1 MSQSIQLQLNEK
13 PTKLSLYSR
22 ALFAKGLKGGAPKL
36 PTTSITLSNIKPD
49 TEEVKQYK
57 NVCSFKNDN
66 NQLPMTFP
74 HILAFPLHL
83 ELMLLKDFPFA
94 LMGMIHIRND
104 IRQHRAINLFETI
117 DVTCT
122 FNSIRRTPKGYEVDI
137 KTIVHI
143 AGEVVWESIS
153 TNLVRKKMDSADSN
167 KTKVNSR
174 EGASQRKTSQDEFP
188 YKEYWN
194 LSSGLGRRYALVSG
208 DSNPI
213 HLFSLS
219 AKLFG
224 FKGHIAHGMW
234 TKARTIAALY
244 PQLNSD
250 SCRVVVNFKMPIF
263 LPSNIQLN
271 YRLKDQLDHKIND
284 KLDQQPNNV
293 GNIQFEVRNEVGTKP
308 HLQGFIYSL

>member
-1 MSQSIQLQLNEK
+1 MSQSMQLNEK

-36 PTTSITLSNIKPD
+36 PTTSITLSNIKPN

-104 IRQHRAINLFETI
+104 IRQHRAINLFETM
-117 DVTCT
+117 DVTCS
-122 FNSIRRTPKGYEVDI
+122 FDSIRSTQKGYEVDI

-143 AGEVVWESIS
+143 TGEVVWESIS
-153 TNLVRKKMDSADSN
+153 TNLVRKKIDSLNSDE
-167 KTKVNSR
+167 TKVNSE
-174 EGASQRKTSQDEFP
+174 EGSSQKQLSQDEYP
-188 YKEYWN
+188 YKEFWN

-234 TKARTIAALY
+234 TKARVIAALH
-244 PQLNSD
+244 PQLNSE

-271 YRLKDQLDHKIND
+271 YRLKDQLDD
-284 KLDQQPNNV
+284 KADDQLDKQPNNV
-293 GNIQFEVRNEVGTKP
+293 NNIQFEVRDETGTKP
-308 HLQGFIYSL
+308 HLQGYIYSL